1 MEQLGTIVSKIP
13 NECLISSQGGRNEN
27 QDSCETVDTKYG
39 RLLIVCDGMG
49 GGPSGK
55 LASSLAVDAIIRNV
69 NSLSEAE
76 TDISKILEGAIKA
89 ANQALRDNI
98 KENRANTGMGTTAVV
113 ALVSKYCIT
122 VGHVGD
128 SRFYQ
133 LRGTG
138 KKCMVFRTT
147 DHSLVMQL
155 VKETGISEEEARL
168 TTPSNIITRALGT
181 QDEVEVEIN
190 ELPYKS
196 GDRLVL
202 CSDGIW
208 GAMPESN
215 LLEYLTQA
223 PSLMGT
229 VDSVSIKVEE
239 CGMEKGG
246 RHDNHT
252 IIIYETQ
259 GNSLLKEVVGNDNIM
274 ISNDIDTTNKKTSKI
289 SPKILAVILTALI
302 CFIIGWA
309 ISHNRNGQT
318 KGYPKVDSAKVATK
332 PFFKKSVAQPTVPP
346 TNDSLANSNILK
358 EIDAADR
365 DKASNN
371 NVEKNQVA
379 SKTDSKQNDSIKTKA
394 KSKKDVYD
402 KELVKSIDYIIDCVR
417 SLKSANDSTSQKNIV
432 NAKRKWKSNVKEK
445 LTRYNPDIVKQINKC
460 INDIQE
466 DIKLVKQHQ
475 KPKIKHFDEMRTN
488 LLADLETMRSSVINT
503 EHNNK
508 KQ

>member
-27 QDSCETVDTKYG
+27 QDSCETVDTKFG
-39 RLLIVCDGMG
+39 RLLVVCDGMG

-55 LASSLAVDAIIRNV
+55 LASTLAVDAIIRNV
-69 NSLSEAE
+69 NSISEVE
-76 TDISKILEGAIKA
+76 TDISKIIGGAIKA

-113 ALVSKYCIT
+113 ALVSKYCVT

-138 KKCMVFRTT
+138 KNCMVFRTT

-181 QDEVEVEIN
+181 QDEVDVEIN
-190 ELPYKS
+190 ELPYKN
-196 GDRLVL
+196 GDRFIL

-229 VDSVSIKVEE
+229 VDSVSIMVEE

-252 IIIYETQ
+252 IIIYEAL
-259 GNSLLKEVVGNDNIM
+259 GNSLLKEANTDENSVTSRHMDA
-274 ISNDIDTTNKKTSKI
+274 TEEKTFKV
-289 SPKILAVILTALI
+289 SPKILSVILTALI
-302 CFIIGWA
+302 CGIIGLA
-309 ISHNRNGQT
+309 IFHDRNGQT
-318 KGYPKVDSAKVATK
+318 KGHLKVDSTKVLIK
-332 PFFKKSVAQPTVPP
+332 PTVKKSIAQPPVVPP
-346 TNDSLANSNILK
+346 TKDSLVNTNILK
-358 EIDAADR
+358 EMEAATANKEKESKKDADGH
-365 DKASNN
+365 
-371 NVEKNQVA
+371 QVS
-379 SKTDSKQNDSIKTKA
+379 SKTDLKQNDSIMPKHKQENNRHH
-394 KSKKDVYD
+394 
-402 KELVKSIDYIIDCVR
+402 KELVKALDRIIVSIE
-417 SLKSANDSTSQKNIV
+417 S
-432 NAKRKWKSNVKEK
+432 
-445 LTRYNPDIVKQINKC
+445 
-460 INDIQE
+460 
-466 DIKLVKQHQ
+466 IK
-475 KPKIKHFDEMRTN
+475 
-488 LLADLETMRSSVINT
+488 
-503 EHNNK
+503 
-508 KQ
+508 